1 MIEVI
6 YLGGV
11 FCAIL
16 TVYVL
21 LFKKDALRSYADY
34 LLSIFFIFEAWAV
47 ILYLLIYSGWIT
59 NVPHFY
65 KTAAPFN
72 FLFPVLTYLYVRAVL
87 YNEKGFSRKDIWH
100 LIPFVVFII
109 NYLPFFILPTQVKLD
124 IVNATTR
131 DLNQTYKYQAG
142 FIPEHLAY
150 IFRIFQTLVY
160 LVFQWRL
167 IIDYKKN
174 NVNTLVQNQIS
185 AIVKW
190 LKIFTWAST
199 LFVIAFVVLI
209 LIAIVY
215 HSINIQGLLNYVP
228 GILISGSFLVISSY
242 LVTHPI
248 ILDGLPFIKYKDIET
263 NVLNEEVTRL
273 PFIEVDYTNEIIEL
287 DNYLQNDKP
296 YLNNNLTIGHVAIA
310 INLPIRELSYIINNH
325 YKLRFTDLI
334 NSYRIK
340 DIIEKYKVN
349 PNQYT
354 IEALALDH
362 GFNSKSTFYNSFNK
376 LYKMSPFEYLKQHA
390 S

>member
-34 LLSIFFIFEAWAV
+34 LLSTFFIFEAWAV
-47 ILYLLIYSGWIT
+47 IMYLLIYSGWIT

-65 KTAAPFN
+65 KTAAPIN

-109 NYLPFFILPTQVKLD
+109 NYLPFFILPTQVKLE

-142 FIPEHLAY
+142 YIPEHLAY

-167 IIDYKKN
+167 ILDYKKN
-174 NVNTLVQNQIS
+174 NVNILVQNQIS

-209 LIAIVY
+209 FIAIVY
-215 HSINIQGLLNYVP
+215 QSINIQGLLNYVP

-248 ILDGLPFIKYKDIET
+248 ILDGLPFIKYKDVET

-273 PFIEVDYTNEIIEL
+273 PFIEVDYSNEIL
-287 DNYLQNDKP
+287 RLNHYLQNDKP

-325 YKLRFTDLI
+325 YKLRFTDLV

-340 DIIEKYKVN
+340 EIIEKYKAN
-349 PNQYT
+349 PFQYT

-376 LYKMSPFEYLKQHA
+376 LYKMSPFEYLKQHI

>member
-34 LLSIFFIFEAWAV
+34 LLSTFFIFEAWAV
-47 ILYLLIYSGWIT
+47 IMYLLIYSGWIT

-142 FIPEHLAY
+142 YIPEHLAY

-167 IIDYKKN
+167 ILDYKKN

-199 LFVIAFVVLI
+199 LFVIAFVALI
-209 LIAIVY
+209 FIAIVY
-215 HSINIQGLLNYVP
+215 QSINIQGLLNYVP

-242 LVTHPI
+242 LVAHPI
-248 ILDGLPFIKYKDIET
+248 ILDGLPFIKYKDVET

-325 YKLRFTDLI
+325 YKLRFTDLV

-340 DIIEKYKVN
+340 HIIEKYKAN

-376 LYKMSPFEYLKQHA
+376 LYKMSPFEYLKLHA

>member
-34 LLSIFFIFEAWAV
+34 LLATFFIFEAWAV
-47 ILYLLIYSGWIT
+47 IMYLLIYSGWIT

-65 KTAAPFN
+65 KTAAPIN

-100 LIPFVVFII
+100 LLPFVVFII
-109 NYLPFFILPTQVKLD
+109 NYMPFFILPTQVKLD
-124 IVNATTR
+124 IVNATTK

-142 FIPEHLAY
+142 YISEHLTY
-150 IFRIFQTLVY
+150 IFRIFQTFVY

-167 IIDYKKN
+167 ILVYKKN
-174 NVNTLVQNQIS
+174 NINTLVQNQIS

-209 LIAIVY
+209 FIAIVY
-215 HSINIQGLLNYVP
+215 QSINIQGLLNYVP

-248 ILDGLPFIKYKDIET
+248 ILDGLPFIKYKDVET

-273 PFIEVDYTNEIIEL
+273 PFIEVDYANEIIQL

-296 YLNNNLTIGHVAIA
+296 YLNTNLTIGHVAIA

-325 YKLRFTDLI
+325 YKLRFTDLV

-340 DIIEKYKVN
+340 HIIEKYKAN